1 MIDITRQRS
10 ESNEDGD
17 ENSTALNGKMEI
29 KNEKMTLGDQ
39 VRHEHNFA
47 QKDIQNLG
55 ATQCV
60 LIHFYFRAEDRIC
73 LSLLTQSTMCLYSS
87 GKLSVTNVSSNLSYQ
102 LAAKMTGILV
112 LFWHI

>member
-1 MIDITRQRS
+1 
-10 ESNEDGD
+10 
-17 ENSTALNGKMEI
+17 
-29 KNEKMTLGDQ
+29 MTLGDQ